1 MGVFDFDEAKV
12 RQEDLED
19 AGFTK
24 LQKDKQWIRAGRKTT
39 CFYWERG
46 AKMGTKHLRT
56 NRLDVKVYDGGK
68 WVTVKSQRNLRL
80 PLFAAIMET
89 VTNNQKKLLR
99 PSNDEW
105 DI

>member
-1 MGVFDFDEAKV
+1 MGVFDFEEAKV
-12 RQEDLED
+12 RPEDLKD

-24 LQKDKQWIRAGRKTT
+24 VQKDKQWIYTRRQAT

-56 NRLDVKVYDGGK
+56 NRLDVKVYDGRK

-80 PLFAAIMET
+80 PLFAAIMEI
-89 VTNNQKKLLR
+89 VTNNPKNLLR
-99 PSNDEW
+99 PSNNE
-105 DI
+105 